1 MKLFENIWPCTD
13 KEEPKIVLT
22 TVKIFLLFFCVFI
35 LVQLIIGYPKIVHA
49 WDGSD
54 LSTDTDVSIDTGTR
68 ETITDTIIIEPGYD
82 VPVTDSNGDTSD
94 GEIISIMETPAGITQ
109 IEIHDYETNESV
121 DVEMSIR

>member
-49 WDGSD
+49 WDGVD
-54 LSTDTDVSIDTGTR
+54 LSTDSDISIDTGTR
-68 ETITDTIIIEPGYD
+68 ETITDTVIIEPGYD
-82 VPVTDSNGDTSD
+82 IPVTDSNGDTSD
-94 GEIISIMETPAGITQ
+94 VEVTSIIETPAGITQ
-109 IEIHDYETNESV
+109 IEVHDYDTGEWR
-121 DVEMSIR
+121 DVEMSNK